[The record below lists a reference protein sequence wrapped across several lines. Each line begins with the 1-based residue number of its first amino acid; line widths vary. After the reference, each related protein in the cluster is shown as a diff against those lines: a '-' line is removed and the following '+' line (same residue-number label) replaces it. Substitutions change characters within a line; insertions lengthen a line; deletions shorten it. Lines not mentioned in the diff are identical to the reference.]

1 MSPHLHALLAFLHLS
16 GAIVWLGG
24 MVFAHF
30 ALRPAASQVLE
41 PPGRLAL
48 MSETLG
54 RFFRLVAIAVII
66 ILATGTVLLAEVGLT
81 QAPLGWHLMLGLGI
95 VMALIFGFIYAV
107 LYPALRQAV
116 AAQRWPA
123 AAQVLGRIRFWVVV
137 NMCLGVLT
145 VAAAVL
151 PR

>member
-1 MSPHLHALLAFLHLS
+1 MSPQLHALLVFLHLS

-30 ALRPAASQVLE
+30 ALRPAAAQVLE
-41 PPGRLAL
+41 APSRLAL

-54 RFFRLVAIAVII
+54 RFFRLVAMAVIT
-66 ILATGTVLLAEVGLT
+66 ILATGAVLLAEVGLA

-95 VMALIFGFIYAV
+95 VMAVIFVFVDGV

-116 AAQRWPA
+116 AAQGWPA
-123 AAQVLGRIRFWVVV
+123 AAETLLRIRFWVVI
-137 NMCLGVLT
+137 NMCLGVLV

-151 PR
+151 PH